1 MSSETDQLFLI
12 AVNSPFNGSL
22 LTYSASA
29 EMSAVLKRGQ
39 LVKIPLGK
47 RVIDGCVWGPG
58 RIGEI
63 KDISKIKNIVSI
75 ESEINLSEVEC
86 ELYQWM
92 ANYYHYPVGQLI
104 YDVLPPFLKRPRK
117 LNFDQGEG
125 AVLNFV
131 MNEEQKQ
138 TVDAIT
144 NFGFDR
150 FSKWLVH
157 GVTGAGKTLIYLELI
172 IKILAEKKSVLF
184 LLPEINLT
192 PQFLKTFQ
200 TYLNVPI
207 YSYNSSISNS
217 DKFGLWKLLQEDDEP
232 KLILGVRSS
241 VFLPIKNLGLIIVD
255 EEHDQSFKQ
264 DDRCTYNARDIAIK
278 RSSLEKIPV
287 VLGSA
292 TPMVETYK
300 AFIETDHYFALR
312 KRAQEAKLPTVQLID
327 MRGRSKIES
336 ERAIWPYSSESILKI
351 KKALDRGEQVLV
363 FINRLGYANYL
374 QCNACGH
381 QFSCPN
387 CSTNLK
393 YFKKRNELSCQTC
406 EYKQKSPEMC
416 PECMNI
422 NLAPK
427 GFGTEKA
434 YEILNELL
442 PEKRIER
449 FDRDEIKTFN
459 QLEAVLDQFHKKE
472 IDVLVGT
479 QMLSKGHNFENVNLV
494 LILGIDSQ
502 LNFPDFRSNE
512 RVYQTLTQVSGRA
525 GRFGKDAEV
534 LVHTLAPENKIFS
547 YLKNHTF
554 EEFYQDEIPMREMCS
569 SPPLKKLVLIYFNS
583 KSQETVIKES
593 SNQANSLRDMASK
606 HFNLVEILGPRP
618 SMIEKKVN
626 KFTWSI
632 MIRSADVNQLHNL
645 LSTFGKN
652 YHPPH
657 TISLK
662 IDVDPYYFD

>member
-1 MSSETDQLFLI
+1 MNEHFFLV

-22 LTYSASA
+22 LTYRAND
-29 EMSAVLKRGQ
+29 EMAMALQCGF
-39 LVKIPLGK
+39 LVKVPLGK
-47 RVIDGCVWGPG
+47 RMIDGCVWA
-58 RIGEI
+58 RLDESKVINKE
-63 KDISKIKNIVSI
+63 KIKVIVSI
-75 ESEINLSEVEC
+75 ESEVALGEKEI

-92 ANYYHYPVGQLI
+92 ASYYHYPVGQLI

-117 LNFDQGEG
+117 LNFDLGEG
-125 AVLNFV
+125 LDHHFSLN
-131 MNEEQKQ
+131 NEQHNVIESIKQ
-138 TVDAIT
+138 
-144 NFGFDR
+144 FGLAKY
-150 FSKWLVH
+150 SKWLIH

-172 IKILAEKKSVLF
+172 KEIIAQKKSVLF

-200 TYLNVPI
+200 SYLNVPI

-217 DKFGLWKLLQEDDEP
+217 DKFGLWKLLQEDDSP
-232 KLILGVRSS
+232 KMILGVRSS
-241 VFLPIKNLGLIIVD
+241 VFLPIKNLGIIIVD

-278 RSSLEKIPV
+278 KASLEKIPV
-287 VLGSA
+287 ILGSA

-300 AFIETDHYFALR
+300 AFVNTPFYFALK
-312 KRAQEAKLPTVQLID
+312 KRVQDAKLPSIALID

-336 ERAIWPYSSESILKI
+336 ERMIWPYSSESIFKI
-351 KKALDRGEQVLV
+351 KKALAKGEQALV

-381 QFSCPN
+381 QFACPN
-387 CSTNLK
+387 CSTSLK
-393 YFKKRNELSCQTC
+393 YFKKRAELSCQTC
-406 EYKQKSPEMC
+406 EYKQRVPEMC
-416 PECMNI
+416 PECMNL
-422 NLAPK
+422 NLSPK

-434 YEILNELL
+434 YEVLKDLL
-442 PEKRIER
+442 PDKRVER

-459 QLEAVLDQFHKKE
+459 QLEDVLDQFHKKE

-479 QMLSKGHNFENVNLV
+479 QMLSKGHNFKNVNLV

-525 GRFGKDAEV
+525 GRFGADAEV

-547 YLKNHTF
+547 YLKYHSF
-554 EEFYQDEIPMREMCS
+554 EEFYDDEIPMREMCS
-569 SPPLKKLVLIYFNS
+569 SPPMKKLALVYFNS

-593 SNQANSLRDMASK
+593 SMQGNSLRALALK
-606 HFNLVEILGPRP
+606 HFDKVEILGPRP

-626 KFTWSI
+626 KFTWSL

-645 LSTFGKN
+645 IRTFSNN